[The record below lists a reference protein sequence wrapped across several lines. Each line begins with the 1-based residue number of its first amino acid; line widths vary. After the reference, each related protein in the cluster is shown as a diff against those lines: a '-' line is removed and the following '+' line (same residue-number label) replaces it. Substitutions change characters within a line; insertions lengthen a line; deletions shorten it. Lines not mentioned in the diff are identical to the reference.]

1 MSWPRNGLLSLLAV
15 VPACVSAMG
24 EDDPL
29 VGMLR
34 FDKLEIA
41 VDEDPTPQRLEA
53 KGWLGYDLNKLWLK
67 SEVEREGGDTESA
80 DLELLYG
87 RALSPYWDVQLGW
100 KRDFQ
105 PRPQQDWLALGL
117 HGLAPY
123 FFEVDTT
130 LYLADGGRSSLA
142 FMAEYELLFTQRWIL
157 SPEIEFDLNGY
168 NDRETGEGSGL
179 ASLELGLRLRYEIRR
194 EFAPYVGL
202 HWERAY
208 GNTAD
213 FARDRGEDI
222 DELQFVVGF
231 RAWF

>member
-1 MSWPRNGLLSLLAV
+1 MSWPRHSLLLLLV
-15 VPACVSAMG
+15 MIPSRVIAMG

-41 VDEDPTPQRLEA
+41 VDENPTPQRLEA

-67 SEVEREGGDTESA
+67 SGVEREGGETDSA

-87 RALSPYWDVQLGW
+87 RAFAPYWDVQVGW
-100 KRDFQ
+100 KRDLK
-105 PRPQQDWLALGL
+105 PSPEQDWLALGL

-130 LYLADGGRSSLA
+130 VYFADGGRSSLA
-142 FMAEYELLFTQRWIL
+142 FMAEYELLLTQRWIL
-157 SPEIEFDLNGY
+157 SPEFEFELNGY
-168 NDRETGEGSGL
+168 NEREMGIGSGL
-179 ASLELGLRLRYEIRR
+179 STLKVGLRLRYEIRR
-194 EFAPYVGL
+194 EFAPYIGL
-202 HWERAY
+202 HWERDY

-213 FARDRGEDI
+213 FARSRGEDV
-222 DELQFVVGF
+222 DDLQYVVGV

>member
-1 MSWPRNGLLSLLAV
+1 MYP
-15 VPACVSAMG
+15 
-24 EDDPL
+24 
-29 VGMLR
+29 
-34 FDKLEIA
+34 
-41 VDEDPTPQRLEA
+41 
-53 KGWLGYDLNKLWLK
+53 
-67 SEVEREGGDTESA
+67 
-80 DLELLYG
+80 
-87 RALSPYWDVQLGW
+87 
-100 KRDFQ
+100 
-105 PRPQQDWLALGL
+105 
-117 HGLAPY
+117 
-123 FFEVDTT
+123 
-130 LYLADGGRSSLA
+130 SSTVL
-142 FMAEYELLFTQRWIL
+142 TQRWIL

>member
-1 MSWPRNGLLSLLAV
+1 MSWSRNGLLLLLAML
-15 VPACVSAMG
+15 PASVLAMG

-41 VDEDPTPQRLEA
+41 LDEDPVPQRLEA
-53 KGWLGYDLNKLWLK
+53 KGWVGYDLNKLWLK